1 MKPPGLLQET
11 LEMRPAVLL
20 LLTAALCLPR
30 AWAND
35 NPFGCSSDACVAKH
49 GEYELQQSVGMRRGL
64 DLGGGYDGGYRGY
77 DLATQLEIGLSDV
90 SHVDLLVTG
99 GILRSEDVR
108 GSFVEGFAVEYKRLL
123 VEAKPDGWSVAC
135 AGAFG
140 YGRADAASGEERT
153 ETSYVGRLMLHTHF
167 GARGEWCYVT
177 NLSAGLA
184 HDAEGN
190 TGLLEWSH
198 GLAYRADDRWS
209 FGVEA
214 LAEGSWTRFR
224 TLASSSLCVGPCVAH
239 RIGDCS
245 IVCTHLWQVRGWPA
259 TDGGRNFR
267 DTSRT
272 ETRLLVAWGF

>member
-1 MKPPGLLQET
+1 MLIQKVIT
-11 LEMRPAVLL
+11 MRAVTLL
-20 LLTAALCLPR
+20 LPTLALCVPQ

-64 DLGGGYDGGYRGY
+64 DLGSGYDGGYRGY
-77 DLATQLEIGLSDV
+77 DLATQLEIGLSKV

-99 GILRSEDVR
+99 GIVRSADFR

-123 VEAKPDGWSVAC
+123 AEAKPDGWGAAW

-140 YGRADAASGEERT
+140 YSRADAASGEERT
-153 ETSYVGRLMLHTHF
+153 ETSYVGRLMLQRNFGTH
-167 GARGEWCYVT
+167 GEWCYVT
-177 NLSAGLA
+177 NLSVGLA
-184 HDAEGN
+184 HDAEGHC
-190 TGLLEWSH
+190 GLLEWSQ

-224 TLASSSLCVGPCVAH
+224 TLASSSFCVGPCVAH
-239 RIGDCS
+239 RIGDFS

-259 TDGGRNFR
+259 TDDGRNFR
-267 DTSRT
+267 DASRT

>member
-1 MKPPGLLQET
+1 MKKGMSRLLMT
-11 LEMRPAVLL
+11 SLLAASAV
-20 LLTAALCLPR
+20 AY
-30 AWAND
+30 AND

-49 GEYELQQSVGMRRGL
+49 GEYELQQSVGLRRGL

-77 DLATQLEIGLSDV
+77 DLATQLEIGLSDA
-90 SHVDLLVTG
+90 SHVDLIVTG
-99 GILRSEDVR
+99 GILRSADVG
-108 GSFVEGFAVEYKRLL
+108 GSFVEGFAAEYKRLV

-140 YGRADAASGEERT
+140 YSRADAASGEHRT
-153 ETSYVGRLMLHTHF
+153 ETSYVGRLMLQTHF

-190 TGLLEWSH
+190 SGLLEWSH

-224 TLASSSLCVGPCVAH
+224 TLASSSLCVGPCVSY
-239 RIGDCS
+239 RMTDFS
-245 IVCTHLWQVRGWPA
+245 IVCTHLWQVSGSPS
-259 TDGGRNFR
+259 TDDGRNLR
-267 DTSRT
+267 DTSRS